1 MSRLVVVFGYS
12 DRSAVELHPVCAA
25 RLARAHAEA
34 RPDDIV
40 LFSGWARRG
49 LPAAEADLMASS
61 WTAPIRSRLVDRSA
75 RTTLGNV
82 SEAVGA
88 SARNVPWYTSAV
100 VDLPPLPSVA
110 TSAQITALYD
120 KGELVGRQVIA
131 VVNFPAKQ
139 IGPFRSE
146 VLVTGFHDEQGR
158 IVLARPERAVPDGAK
173 LL

>member
-49 LPAAEADLMASS
+49 LPAAEADLMASW

-75 RTTLGNV
+75 RTTLGN
-82 SEAVGA
+82 AIGVGRA
-88 SARNVPWYTSAV
+88 ARRLGVDEVVVVTSRWHARRAALLVRASLRGSGTSARV
-100 VDLPPLPSVA
+100 VVA
-110 TSAQITALYD
+110 D
-120 KGELVGRQVIA
+120 E
-131 VVNFPAKQ
+131 PA
-139 IGPFRSE
+139 
-146 VLVTGFHDEQGR
+146 
-158 IVLARPERAVPDGAK
+158 AVPSA
-173 LL
+173 LRELAAWAVAPALALVAARTR

>member
-12 DRSAVELHPVCAA
+12 DRSAVELHPVCAV

-75 RTTLGNV
+75 ALLVRASLRGSGT
-82 SEAVGA
+82 
-88 SARNVPWYTSAV
+88 SARV
-100 VDLPPLPSVA
+100 VVA
-110 TSAQITALYD
+110 D
-120 KGELVGRQVIA
+120 E
-131 VVNFPAKQ
+131 PA
-139 IGPFRSE
+139 
-146 VLVTGFHDEQGR
+146 
-158 IVLARPERAVPDGAK
+158 AVPSA
-173 LL
+173 LRELAAWAVAPALALVAARTR